1 MAVGSLNLGIISTS
15 FLVRAKRVMIT
26 HDVDWNFQQYKPMST
41 ADTRQKVWQLPY
53 VLYYLIPKYPSPFR
67 FFVEKEKGCLIRSMC
82 LACFSQ
88 TWNGKSHAWAT
99 SNPLFFWCKP
109 SEDWLYLKSALFS
122 NSVWIENCANHPML
136 TRPAFLKSWHEWEM
150 SGWSK
155 KHWHDDACP
164 RKLGGNEIRS
174 YGHGCCK
181 RTARWPMWGR
191 PASFKSF

>member
-53 VLYYLIPKYPSPFR
+53 VLDYLIPKYASPFR

-155 KHWHDDACP
+155 KTLTWRCMPSEAWGKWNSLLWPRMLQKDRQMAYVRAACF
-164 RKLGGNEIRS
+164 L
-174 YGHGCCK
+174 
-181 RTARWPMWGR
+181 
-191 PASFKSF
+191 